1 MYFGGKKNRQLKG
14 KVIKGPKG
22 LPFLGNILEIN
33 ERNMLY
39 KFMDYALQFGSIFRV
54 NMLIHDVVVLNNEE
68 LIRKAFGGEKHK
80 TSFND
85 RMEMFYAQKF
95 RNPDMSVPFVRN
107 GASRHYKVTRKMF
120 TQTLHAYGS
129 GLKELEKNVMK
140 EIESLIQRVNDTPG
154 KEFECVAL
162 FQRSLS
168 NVISLLL
175 TGDTVPN
182 SDQDY
187 QLFWEYIN
195 SSDIFLNPR
204 TNFTMITFPFLRFL
218 PGWYRDKFQEA
229 KRALEKIVQKYF
241 YDYKKTYVP
250 GEERGI
256 VDHYLEAQRKETEL
270 GNKFPDD
277 MIIAAV
283 VDTIHAGTTTTL
295 SALSNTM
302 LVLLNNPQ
310 YQTKLQQ
317 EFDNVIGRE
326 RAPTYSDRE
335 KCTFFKA
342 FEMEILRY
350 IPVAP
355 LLLPHVCRDQVE
367 LEGFGIAEGTV
378 VFGNVWFVHHNKEI
392 WGDPWTFRP
401 ERFLDEHGNLL
412 SIEHKLRRNLLAFG
426 YGLRHC
432 PGEVFARTRYFLYIS
447 SLLQRWSFEF
457 LEGKGRPCDPR
468 LSENFVI
475 KEIMRALP
483 FRCRVR
489 ERR

>member
-1 MYFGGKKNRQLKG
+1 MNLMTILTFSVSFYCFDHSQEEAGDTVVYRVWCWVDGLVSEEIYSSSVVFG
-14 KVIKGPKG
+14 
-22 LPFLGNILEIN
+22 
-33 ERNMLY
+33 Y
-39 KFMDYALQFGSIFRV
+39 
-54 NMLIHDVVVLNNEE
+54 
-68 LIRKAFGGEKHK
+68 
-80 TSFND
+80 
-85 RMEMFYAQKF
+85 
-95 RNPDMSVPFVRN
+95 
-107 GASRHYKVTRKMF
+107 
-120 TQTLHAYGS
+120 
-129 GLKELEKNVMK
+129 
-140 EIESLIQRVNDTPG
+140 
-154 KEFECVAL
+154 
-162 FQRSLS
+162 
-168 NVISLLL
+168 L

-182 SDQDY
+182 SDQDF

-241 YDYKKTYVP
+241 YDCKKTYVP
-250 GEERGI
+250 GEVRGI
-256 VDHYLEAQRKETEL
+256 VDYYLEEQRKETEL
-270 GNKFPDD
+270 GNEFPDD

-310 YQTKLQQ
+310 YQAKLQQ
-317 EFDNVIGRE
+317 ELDNVIGRE

-350 IPVAP
+350 IPVLP
-355 LLLPHVCRDQVE
+355 LLLPHLCRSHVA
-367 LEGFGIAEGTV
+367 LEGYDIEEGTV
-378 VFGNVWFVHHNKEI
+378 VFGNVWFVHHNEEI

-412 SIEHKLRRNLLAFG
+412 PAEHKLRRNLLAFG

-432 PGEVFARTRYFLYIS
+432 PGEVFTRTRYFLYIS

-457 LEGKGRPCDPR
+457 PEHKGRPCDPR
-468 LSENFVI
+468 LSENFAI

-483 FRCRVR
+483 FRCRAR